1 MTRIGRFSEGARS
14 ADRPNCEAL
23 ASSMESV
30 LVVMQGPPQP
40 APPPKE
46 PYPAER
52 ARGGEIILTTPLRR
66 WVFISGL
73 AGAVALVL
81 VLGLLR

>member
-1 MTRIGRFSEGARS
+1 MVKE
-14 ADRPNCEAL
+14 
-23 ASSMESV
+23 
-30 LVVMQGPPQP
+30 GPPQP
-40 APPPKE
+40 APPPKQ

-81 VLGLLR
+81 VLGLLRWTGTTRRGKQAVDPIRSLRRLP